1 MATIGNLFVNVGA
14 STAGLQKGLK
24 QASTQV
30 QNFRN
35 EVLGALGKVPATGF
49 LTNAYVEVEGFFKKI
64 VGDAAGAKKA
74 MEEVG
79 KMNQQLAEMMA
90 ANNLKITAATDKATK
105 AQENLAKAHKYTKL
119 KASSENV
126 GKNLA
131 SMKPKLEAA
140 ASEYGKAQQNVGR
153 AKTEE
158 AVAAAIDK
166 ESRALAK
173 LNAMLAQRNA
183 LEHKRGKSESG
194 LSAARSGMERSGIK
208 LDKAGNPNIGK
219 LTEKAA
225 SAKAN
230 VQTVKDSAIAKQAEL
245 KAKITDTVS
254 SLKSFAAMSITSG
267 AGAAVLAGGMIAAV
281 GASLALVASSAAA
294 ADALVDQATAMG
306 VSASALQR
314 QRDTMEQLGV
324 SAGAAEGQMQRLQIS
339 IAGGDDHTTGAT
351 KAFAKLG
358 LSMSE
363 MKKMSPDKAL
373 ETTLS
378 AIRKIPDQ
386 AGRMKM
392 LRDVFGRG
400 GTGMAAA
407 VNATA
412 EEFENANKKAQ
423 ALKLPDSMYED
434 LARTHDNAKMM
445 GRAFENIQTMFS
457 STFAPVMDIITDSL
471 FKMFTTDTSAMLG
484 GMQAISIVIAVIYD
498 VVAAVVNI
506 LKVVFN
512 IAQAFYGGVL
522 TVIAGT
528 IGIILKQLQMWVYAF
543 EVLTFSGHGISDS
556 IGEAADLG
564 LQVAKEAAIGA
575 GKDIGEAVTAGIDT
589 VKPDGTMAV
598 MNRIGTAY
606 TDTKKGIEGNAIDL
620 QARADKALAAVDEI
634 NKQMVGLREA
644 ARTAGMDTLA
654 KEIDKI
660 KQSAKG
666 TDTNTSKYEAEARS
680 LDMATKRKAL
690 MGDEEA
696 STRKLIDEYDAL
708 VKSSQEIALNKAADL
723 GMTDDMADAYARQ
736 VAYNEKLLKQN
747 ENIKAIR
754 TAMSGLKDS
763 AATAGMDEKAKTIYQ
778 LKLNGA
784 KDQEIAKATELLDLA
799 VKRTEAASKLK
810 AVEDTLRGLKDAA
823 ATAGMDEKEK
833 MVYQLKLNGAK
844 DEEIKKAI
852 TLHQLAQQLNKQKE
866 MKDQGANLEK
876 QIFEVDAS
884 RKEILEK
891 MAKEAGLVGDK
902 LNESVQNLL
911 TLEKTLSD
919 AQKQKALK
927 DNSVKTLEDMTE
939 QLKKNKMGDAAY
951 ERAKFAEGADKSQLE
966 QYDMMTAAL
975 TKTIAA
981 AAPEAQMGSIDTA
994 FGTYNFG
1001 LEDINSKM
1009 LLENEKQTQLL
1020 QQVASNGAALGG
1032 MKQAAVQ
1039 SSGKIT
1045 NEVQIEN
1052 QLREAN
1058 THLKSIYENTKGQ
1071 LS

>member
-35 EVLGALGKVPATGF
+35 EVVGALGKVPATGF
-49 LTNAYVEVEGFFKKI
+49 LTNAYIEVEGFFKKI

-225 SAKAN
+225 STKAN
-230 VQTVKDSAIAKQAEL
+230 VQTVKDGAIAQQAAL
-245 KAKITDTVS
+245 GQKITDTVG

-351 KAFAKLG
+351 KAFAKMG
-358 LSMSE
+358 MSMADL
-363 MKKMSPDKAL
+363 KKMSPDKAL

-484 GMQAISIVIAVIYD
+484 GMQAIAIVVAVIYD
-498 VVAAVVNI
+498 VVAATVNWIKMWWNI
-506 LKVVFN
+506 LQA
-512 IAQAFYGGVL
+512 IAGGVL
-522 TVIAGT
+522 AVIVGI
-528 IGIILKQLQMWVYAF
+528 IGAILKQVQMWVYAF

-556 IGEAADLG
+556 IGEAADTG
-564 LQVAKEAAIGA
+564 LNMAKELAIGA
-575 GKDIGEAVTAGIDT
+575 GKDVGEAVTAGLDM

-620 QARADKALAAVDEI
+620 QAQADKALAAVDEI
-634 NKQMVGLREA
+634 KKQMVGLREA

-666 TDTNTSKYEAEARS
+666 TDVDTSKYIAEAKSLDTATKQRS
-680 LDMATKRKAL
+680 LMKEQADDSKKLASEYNALVMSSEDLAYMKAIEL
-690 MGDEEA
+690 GLTSEM
-696 STRKLIDEYDAL
+696 TDEYMR
-708 VKSSQEIALNKAADL
+708 QQ
-723 GMTDDMADAYARQ
+723 AYI
-736 VAYNEKLLKQN
+736 EKMGKKN
-747 ENIKAIR
+747 ANIK
-754 TAMSGLKDS
+754 TMTGLEDS
-763 AATAGMDEKAKTIYQ
+763 AATAGMDEKEKTIYQ

-784 KDQEIAKATELLDLA
+784 LDDEILRARELLDLA
-799 VKRTEAASKLK
+799 TRRTEAASKLK
-810 AVEDTLRGLKDAA
+810 AVEDSMKGLKDTA

-833 MVYQLKLNGAK
+833 LIYQLKLNGAQK
-844 DEEIKKAI
+844 EEIAGAVK
-852 TLHQLAQQLNKQKE
+852 LFDLAQKRNKEKGI
-866 MKDQGANLEK
+866 KDQGADLQK
-876 QIFEVDAS
+876 QIFEAGAS

-919 AQKQKALK
+919 TQKLTAAK
-927 DNSVKTLEDMTE
+927 DNSVKTLEEMTE
-939 QLKKNKMGDAAY
+939 QLKKNKMGEAAY
-951 ERAKFAEGADKSQLE
+951 ARAKFAEGADKSQLE
-966 QYDMMTAAL
+966 QYDIMTAAL
-975 TKTIAA
+975 NKTIAA
-981 AAPEAQMGSIDTA
+981 ATPEAQMGAIDTA

-1009 LLENEKQTQLL
+1009 LSENEKQTQLL

-1039 SSGKIT
+1039 SGGKIT
-1045 NEVQIEN
+1045 NDDSIEN
-1052 QLREAN
+1052 QFKEAN
-1058 THLKSIYENTKGQ
+1058 VYLKNISENTKGQ
-1071 LS
+1071 LT